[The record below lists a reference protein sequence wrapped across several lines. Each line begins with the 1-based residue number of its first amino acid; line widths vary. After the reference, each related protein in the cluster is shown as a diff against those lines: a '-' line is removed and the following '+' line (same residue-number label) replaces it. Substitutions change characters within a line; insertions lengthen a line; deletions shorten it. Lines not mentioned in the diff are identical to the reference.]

1 MSRSKL
7 MGLKNDDNMHMLC
20 DPIVFSD
27 NAMETTASEWW
38 KTAEKVDSVV
48 GD

>member
-1 MSRSKL
+1 

-48 GD
+48 GDEEGNI